1 MRGATNLPKK
11 IRPVE
16 SDSMAKTAAPSTR
29 DLREALKKNELT
41 VYYQPIVNA
50 RSGEVTVME
59 ALIRWRH
66 PTLGLVPPDDFI
78 PLAEKAGLIT
88 RICDF
93 VLKRACVDALNWPDH
108 IRVAINLAPG
118 DLRQA
123 DLPGKIRKV
132 LNETGLPSSRLELE
146 ISERALLSFDAEAKA
161 QLEALSSL
169 GVRLSLD
176 DFGTGFSNLN
186 YLSFFPV
193 MTVKIDKLFSTLA
206 LKSPKAQAIFRMMSR
221 LAEELG
227 IELIAEGVESLDQ
240 LCLLNRENIFLIQG
254 FLYSKPQPLEDVI
267 PLLTSWRGSPGLQ
280 MAA

>member
-1 MRGATNLPKK
+1 MRGATNLQKK

-16 SDSMAKTAAPSTR
+16 NDSMVKSATPSTR
-29 DLREALKKNELT
+29 DLREALKKDELT

-50 RSGEVTVME
+50 RSGEVAVME

-66 PTLGLVPPDDFI
+66 PVLGLVPPDAFI
-78 PLAEKAGLIT
+78 PLAEKAGIIT

-93 VLKRACVDALNWPDH
+93 VLKRACEDALNWPED

-146 ISERALLSFDAEAKA
+146 ISERALLSLDMEAKA
-161 QLEALSSL
+161 QLEALASL

-186 YLSFFPV
+186 YLSYFPV
-193 MTVKIDKLFSTLA
+193 TTVKIDKLFSTLA

-254 FLYSKPQPLEDVI
+254 FLYSKPQPLEDVL
-267 PLLTSWRGSPGLQ
+267 PLISSWRGSPGLQ

>member
-1 MRGATNLPKK
+1 MRGATNLQNE
-11 IRPVE
+11 IRSVE
-16 SDSMAKTAAPSTR
+16 IDSMTKTTTPSIR
-29 DLREALKKNELT
+29 DLREALKKDELT

-66 PTLGLVPPDDFI
+66 PALGLVPPDAFI

-88 RICDF
+88 RISDF

-132 LNETGLPSSRLELE
+132 LIETGLPSSRLELE
-146 ISERALLSFDAEAKA
+146 ISERALLSLDTEAKS

-193 MTVKIDKLFSTLA
+193 TTVKIDKLFSTLA

-227 IELIAEGVESLDQ
+227 IELIAEGVETIDQ
-240 LCLLNRENIFLIQG
+240 LLLLSNENIFLIQG
-254 FLYSKPQPLEDVI
+254 YLYSKPQPLEDVI
-267 PLLTSWRGSPGLQ
+267 PLLTSWREAPNLR